1 MVALLAALFASEKPL
16 VTIDAFGLNHEH
28 EILNLLPGNGTAE
41 CTEIN
46 LDDRY
51 RDFQFKKKDLILTST
66 VRFYRAY

>member
-46 LDDRY
+46 MFFFMHFCLAG
-51 RDFQFKKKDLILTST
+51 L
-66 VRFYRAY
+66 FYCLHAALVAIR